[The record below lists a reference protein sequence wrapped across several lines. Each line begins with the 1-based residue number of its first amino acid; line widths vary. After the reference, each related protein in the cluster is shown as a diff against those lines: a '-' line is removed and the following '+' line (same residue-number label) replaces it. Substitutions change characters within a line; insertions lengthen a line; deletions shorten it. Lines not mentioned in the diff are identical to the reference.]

1 LKEVSRGFLRV
12 NFSGIEFETPFL
24 PASGTFGYGSEP
36 GNFKAVQCFGGL
48 VTKGLSYK
56 KREGNPPPR
65 IKETPCGL
73 INSIGLENPGIEEFI
88 ESILPEMISFGK
100 PIIVNLAGHDER
112 EFLLMIER
120 LNPFKEIV
128 AYEINISC
136 PNVSKGGL
144 EFFKDK
150 KVLKSLLRKIGEF
163 SERVNIVKI
172 PPDIFNYEELVDLL
186 LSEGFKNITVANT
199 YPAMVLDIEN
209 LDFYFDRKSGGLSG
223 PAIFPL
229 TLRLVYEIAKKYKEI
244 NIIASGGVVSYVE
257 AIQYFLVGAKLIEI
271 GSGNFIDPNI
281 VCKIKADLENY
292 LFSKGFSSISEV
304 IGRLLQ
310 LQ

>member
-1 LKEVSRGFLRV
+1 
-12 NFSGIEFETPFL
+12 
-24 PASGTFGYGSEP
+24 
-36 GNFKAVQCFGGL
+36 
-48 VTKGLSYK
+48 
-56 KREGNPPPR
+56 
-65 IKETPCGL
+65 
-73 INSIGLENPGIEEFI
+73 
-88 ESILPEMISFGK
+88 
-100 PIIVNLAGHDER
+100 
-112 EFLLMIER
+112 
-120 LNPFKEIV
+120 
-128 AYEINISC
+128 
-136 PNVSKGGL
+136 
-144 EFFKDK
+144 
-150 KVLKSLLRKIGEF
+150 
-163 SERVNIVKI
+163 
-172 PPDIFNYEELVDLL
+172 LVDLL

-229 TLRLVYEIAKKYKEI
+229 TLRLVYEIASKYKDV

-304 IGRLLQ
+304 IGRLLKFQ
-310 LQ
+310 